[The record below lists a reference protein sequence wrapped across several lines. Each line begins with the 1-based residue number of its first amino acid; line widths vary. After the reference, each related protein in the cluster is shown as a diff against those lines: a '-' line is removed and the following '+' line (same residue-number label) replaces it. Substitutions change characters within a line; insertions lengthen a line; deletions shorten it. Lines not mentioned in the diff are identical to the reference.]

1 MDKNELP
8 TPALLLDLDRFETN
22 VARMAAHIAGSG
34 KALRP
39 HAKAHKCVEIARR
52 QIAAG
57 AIGVCV
63 ATIAEAELMAK
74 AGIPGLLLTSPLAD
88 PRKIAR
94 VAATGAMAVVDHA
107 QQVAWYQEAARAADR
122 MLDILID
129 LDVGDHRTGAAT
141 LEQAL
146 AISEAIDRS
155 SHLCLRGLQ
164 AYSVHGSHGSGP
176 EERVRFSAETFAKAR
191 AVREAMARKGLS
203 TEILTGG
210 STGTWN
216 IDTQVPELTELQA
229 GSYVLMD
236 MAYRRAGVDFENAL
250 TVLVTVVSAN
260 HAASVTIDGGTKA
273 FATDRGYGP
282 EPASLSGL
290 KYRWG
295 GDEFGYLE
303 LDSAATAGRQDALP
317 KLGEKIEMLP
327 PHCDPTVNLYDTIYA
342 CRGDRVQAEWTL
354 KRL

>member
-1 MDKNELP
+1 MLTKSQLS
-8 TPALLLDLDRFETN
+8 TPALLLDLDKFEAN
-22 VARMAAHIAGSG
+22 LARVAGHLAKAG
-34 KALRP
+34 KKLRS

-57 AIGVCV
+57 AIGMCV
-63 ATIAEAELMAK
+63 ATIFEAELMAR
-74 AGIPGLLLTSPLAD
+74 AGITGLLLTSPVAD
-88 PRKIAR
+88 PLKIAR
-94 VAATGAMAVVDHA
+94 VVDTGAIAVVDHMR
-107 QQVAWYQEAARAADR
+107 QTAWYQEAARAANRVTD
-122 MLDILID
+122 LLVD
-129 LDVGDHRTGAAT
+129 LDVGDHRTGASS

-146 AISEAIDRS
+146 AIAEAIDRA
-155 SHLCLRGLQ
+155 SHLRLRGLQ
-164 AYSVHGSHGSGP
+164 AYSVHGSHASGP
-176 EERVRFSAETFAKAR
+176 EERVQVSADSFARAR
-191 AVREAMARKGLS
+191 AVRDAMARKGLS

-229 GSYVLMD
+229 GSYVFMD
-236 MAYRRAGVDFENAL
+236 MAYRRAGLDFEQAL
-250 TVLVTVVSAN
+250 TVLATVISAN

-282 EPASLSGL
+282 EPAFLNGL

-303 LDSAATAGRQDALP
+303 LDGLTKLP
-317 KLGEKIEMLP
+317 GLGEKIEMTP
-327 PHCDPTVNLYDTIYA
+327 PHCDPTANLYDTIYA
-342 CRGDRVQAEWTL
+342 CRGDRVEAAWPL